1 MLASAG
7 RDLNAVASLDSA
19 VTGVV
24 AADAFRGR
32 VQETRYIA
40 VEGPIGVGKTSLA
53 RRLADAFGSSLIQ
66 ELADTNP
73 FLTRFYEDPSRW
85 AFSTQLAFLFT
96 RYRQQR
102 TLAAEPEGRGAVA
115 DYLFAKDRIFAEMNL
130 QGDELTLYRE
140 VLALLDQPVPQP
152 DLVIYL
158 EARPEVLLRRL
169 RKRNREFERRIT
181 QQYLERLIEA
191 YRKFFHE
198 YADAPLLVVNCSSID
213 FVEQG
218 SDLADLIREIRG
230 MKQGVQHYI
239 PLGSR

>member
-1 MLASAG
+1 MVPA
-7 RDLNAVASLDSA
+7 N
-19 VTGVV
+19 VV
-24 AADAFRGR
+24 R
-32 VQETRYIA
+32 ETRYIA

-53 RRLADAFGSSLIQ
+53 RRLADAFECTLVE

-73 FLTRFYEDPSRW
+73 FLGRVYDDPPRY
-85 AFSTQLAFLFT
+85 ALQTQLAFLLA

-102 TLAAEPEGRGAVA
+102 ALAQTPRDRGAIA

-130 QGDELTLYRE
+130 QGEE
-140 VLALLDQPVPQP
+140 LALYKEVQALLNEPVPAP

-158 EARPEVLLRRL
+158 EARPDVLLKRL

-181 QQYLERLIEA
+181 PQYLEALIEA
-191 YRKFFHE
+191 YRSFFHE
-198 YADAPLLVVNCSSID
+198 YTGAPLLVVNCSAID

-230 MKQGVQHYI
+230 VKPGVQHYI
-239 PLGSR
+239 PLASR

>member
-1 MLASAG
+1 MREA
-7 RDLNAVASLDSA
+7 
-19 VTGVV
+19 
-24 AADAFRGR
+24 
-32 VQETRYIA
+32 RYIA

-53 RRLADAFGSSLIQ
+53 RRLADACDSTLI
-66 ELADTNP
+66 EERTDANP
-73 FLTRFYEDPSRW
+73 FLTRFYDDPPRW
-85 AFSTQLAFLFT
+85 ALTTQLGFLLA

-102 TLAAEPEGRGAVA
+102 ALMTETAGRGVVA

-140 VLALLDQPVPQP
+140 VLALLTEPVPVP

-181 QQYLERLIEA
+181 AQYLDALIEA
-191 YRKFFHE
+191 YRRFFHE
-198 YADAPLLVVNCSSID
+198 YADAPLLVVNCSAID

-239 PLGSR
+239 PLGSQ

>member
-1 MLASAG
+1 M
-7 RDLNAVASLDSA
+7 
-19 VTGVV
+19 
-24 AADAFRGR
+24 
-32 VQETRYIA
+32 QETRYIA

-53 RRLADAFGSSLIQ
+53 RRLADASGSTLIQ
-66 ELADTNP
+66 ELADANP
-73 FLTRFYEDPSRW
+73 FLTRFYDDPPRW
-85 AFSTQLAFLFT
+85 ALSTQLAFLFN

-102 TLAAEPEGRGAVA
+102 ALAAERESDGRGAVA

-130 QGDELTLYRE
+130 EGDELALYRE
-140 VLALLDQPVPQP
+140 VLAVLDEPVPKP

-158 EARPEVLLRRL
+158 EARPDVLLRRL

-198 YADAPLLVVNCSSID
+198 FSDAPLLVVNCSSID

>member
-1 MLASAG
+1 M
-7 RDLNAVASLDSA
+7 R
-19 VTGVV
+19 
-24 AADAFRGR
+24 
-32 VQETRYIA
+32 ETRYIA

-53 RRLADAFGSSLIQ
+53 RRLADAFECTLVQ
-66 ELADTNP
+66 ELADANP
-73 FLTRFYEDPSRW
+73 FLTHFYEDPPRYGLP
-85 AFSTQLAFLFT
+85 TQLAFLLN

-102 TLAAEPEGRGAVA
+102 ALAAEPPGRGVIA

-130 QGDELTLYRE
+130 KGDELGLYRE
-140 VLALLDQPVPQP
+140 VLALLTDPVPAP

-158 EARPEVLLRRL
+158 EARPDVLLRRL

-181 QQYLERLIEA
+181 QQYLEGLIEA

-198 YADAPLLVVNCSSID
+198 YAAAPLLVINCSAID

-239 PLGSR
+239 PLGSQ